1 MTEPLEHTRPAD
13 PPPGVV
19 LLREAGVAVV
29 LDASGPGVPAV
40 LHWGADTGPRV
51 PHPSTWR
58 PARPHSAVDV
68 VPQLTLLAGG
78 VGGTQHAPALRGGPG
93 WAPHWRL
100 TAVDH
105 EGSRVRATCRA
116 DDAALE
122 LVTELELDAHGVL
135 RVAHEIT
142 NLGPAPYRLDGLVV
156 VLPVPA
162 TAQELLDLTGR
173 WCRERHPQR
182 QPFSHQGTWT
192 RDGRHGRTGHDAT
205 LLLVAGT
212 PGFANRDG
220 SVWGVHLA

>member
-29 LDASGPGVPAV
+29 LDTTGPGVPAV
-40 LHWGADTGPRV
+40 LHWGADIGPRV
-51 PHPSTWR
+51 PVPSTRR

-105 EGSRVRATCRA
+105 
-116 DDAALE
+116 
-122 LVTELELDAHGVL
+122 
-135 RVAHEIT
+135 
-142 NLGPAPYRLDGLVV
+142 
-156 VLPVPA
+156 
-162 TAQELLDLTGR
+162 
-173 WCRERHPQR
+173 
-182 QPFSHQGTWT
+182 
-192 RDGRHGRTGHDAT
+192 
-205 LLLVAGT
+205 
-212 PGFANRDG
+212 
-220 SVWGVHLA
+220 